1 MRVAV
6 EIDKLCE
13 ANRSG
18 LFNHLVGFLTGIRE
32 AGLTRQVTL
41 LVNNKPLS
49 SLHVDAAEAIAG
61 FGVKVFRNPRVLWR
75 LRVGTSEFGRAD
87 VFQVT
92 NNFTYPVLS
101 GRVNAYLVPDLT
113 TVHLPECHTP
123 ENRSFWAWM
132 IERVQEHA
140 DLVLTYSEHTRRD
153 VVTTLGIP
161 AEKVMAVPLAAGA
174 EFRPL
179 PAEAVA
185 AKLREQ
191 GLEAGRYILTVG
203 TIEPRKNH
211 AALFRAYAALKARG
225 KVNGV
230 PLVVVGGKG
239 WGWEPI
245 LAEVD
250 RLGLSED
257 VRFLGFADSL
267 PELYNGAAMT
277 AYPSWAEGFGLPPL
291 EAMACGCPVVASD
304 ATSLPEVVGDAGLLV
319 SPDDVDAL
327 GESIGRVLAEPE
339 LRSRLSVAGR
349 ERAKAFSWRGH
360 AEGVFAAY
368 RLVVAAKGLA
378 GGVW

>member
-18 LFNHLVGFLTGIRE
+18 LFNHLVGFLAGVRE
-32 AGLTRQVTL
+32 AGLARQVTL
-41 LVNNKPLS
+41 LVHDKPL
-49 SLHVDAAEAIAG
+49 AALNVEAVEAMTG
-61 FGVKVFRNPRVLWR
+61 FRVEVFRNPRVLWR
-75 LRVGTSEFGRAD
+75 LRVGASAFGRAD

-92 NNFTYPVLS
+92 NCFKFPVLS
-101 GRVNAYLVPDLT
+101 GRLNAYLVPDLT
-113 TVHLPECHTP
+113 TVRLPECHTP

-132 IERVQEHA
+132 IEQVRQHA
-140 DLVLTYSEHTRRD
+140 DLVLTYSEHTRHD
-153 VVTTLGIP
+153 VMATLGIP
-161 AEKVMAVPLAAGA
+161 AERVAAVPLAAGA

-185 AKLREQ
+185 AKLRGH
-191 GLEAGRYILTVG
+191 GLEAGKYVLTVG

-225 KVNGV
+225 KVAGV

-245 LAEVD
+245 LAEVG
-250 RLGLSED
+250 RLGLSDD
-257 VRFLGFADSL
+257 VRFLGFADGL
-267 PELYNGAAMT
+267 PELYNGAAVT
-277 AYPSWAEGFGLPPL
+277 AYPSRAEGFGLPPL

-319 SPDDVDAL
+319 PPDDVEAIA
-327 GESIGRVLAEPE
+327 ESIGRVLAEPE
-339 LRSRLSVAGR
+339 LRARLSVAGR
-349 ERAKAFSWRGH
+349 ERAKGFSWRGH

-368 RLVVAAKGLA
+368 RRAVAARELA
-378 GGVW
+378 GGVR

>member
-18 LFNHLVGFLTGIRE
+18 LFNHLLGFLTGVRE
-32 AGLTRQVTL
+32 AGLTRRVTL
-41 LVNNKPLS
+41 LVHEKPLP
-49 SLHVDAAEAIAG
+49 SLHPDAVQAVAG
-61 FGVKVFRNPRVLWR
+61 FRVKVFRNPRVLWR
-75 LRVGTSEFGRAD
+75 LRVGTNAFGRAD

-92 NNFTYPVLS
+92 NNFRYPVLP

-132 IERVQEHA
+132 IEQVRKHA

-153 VVTTLGIP
+153 VVDTLGIP
-161 AEKVMAVPLAAGA
+161 AEKVGAVSLAAGA
-174 EFRPL
+174 EYRPL
-179 PAEAVA
+179 PADVVA
-185 AKLREQ
+185 AKLHGH
-191 GLEAGRYILTVG
+191 GLEAGRYVLTVG

-211 AALFRAYAALKARG
+211 VALFRAYAALKARG
-225 KVNGV
+225 KVSGA

-239 WGWEPI
+239 WGWEPV

-250 RLGLSED
+250 RLGLSDD
-257 VRFLGFADSL
+257 VRFLGFADGL
-267 PELYNGAAMT
+267 PELYNGAAVT
-277 AYPSWAEGFGLPPL
+277 AYPSRAEGFGLPPL

-319 SPDDVDAL
+319 PPDDVDAL
-327 GESIGRVLAEPE
+327 AGAIGRALAEPE

-349 ERAKAFSWRGH
+349 ERAKGFSWRGH

-368 RLVVAAKGLA
+368 RRAVTAKGLA
-378 GGVW
+378 GGV

>member
-13 ANRSG
+13 ASRSG
-18 LFNHLVGFLTGIRE
+18 LFNHLVGFLTGVRE

-41 LVNNKPLS
+41 LVHDKPLA
-49 SLHVDAAEAIAG
+49 SLHVDAAEAMAG
-61 FGVKVFRNPRVLWR
+61 FRVKVFRNPRVLWR
-75 LRVGTSEFGRAD
+75 LWVGASAFGRAD

-92 NNFTYPVLS
+92 NNFTYPVLPD
-101 GRVNAYLVPDLT
+101 RVNAYLVPDLT

-132 IERVQEHA
+132 VEQVRTHA
-140 DLVLTYSEHTRRD
+140 DLVLTYSAHTRGD
-153 VVTTLGIP
+153 VVSTLGIP
-161 AEKVMAVPLAAGA
+161 AEKVTAVPLAAGA

-179 PAEAVA
+179 PADVVA
-185 AKLREQ
+185 AKLRGLE
-191 GLEAGRYILTVG
+191 LEAGRYVLTVG

-211 AALFRAYAALKARG
+211 VALFRAYAALKARG

-230 PLVVVGGKG
+230 PLVVVGGRG

-250 RLGLSED
+250 RLGLSCG
-257 VRFLGFADSL
+257 VRLLGFADGL
-267 PELYNGAAMT
+267 PELYNGAAVT
-277 AYPSWAEGFGLPPL
+277 AYPSRAEGFGLPPL

-319 SPDDVDAL
+319 PPDDVDAL
-327 GESIGRVLAEPE
+327 AEAIGRVLAEPE
-339 LRSRLSVAGR
+339 LRSRLAVAGR
-349 ERAKAFSWRGH
+349 ERAKGFSWRGH

-368 RLVVAAKGLA
+368 RRAVAAKGLA
-378 GGVW
+378 GGVR